1 MSNEHPN
8 IKLMD
13 YCIELAKHDLQK
25 DQYALAAIVVDR
37 NGTIISEAASKLISG
52 CDPTAHPEIVAL
64 RTASEKL
71 ASRYLQGCYL
81 YTTLEPCPMC
91 TAAAVWAKLDGIVFG
106 AYQTDAIN
114 YAKEHPS
121 KIFTWRQIQ
130 IPAQAIAD
138 KGTPSLK
145 IMPGVQRK
153 KCLELFTL
161 CY

>member
-1 MSNEHPN
+1 MFNEHPN

-25 DQYALAAIVVDR
+25 GQYALAAIVVDQ

-52 CDPTAHPEIVAL
+52 CDPTAHPEVVAL
-64 RTASEKL
+64 RIAAEKVN
-71 ASRYLQGCYL
+71 SRYLQGYYL

-91 TAAAVWAKLDGIVFG
+91 TAAAVWAKLAGIVFG
-106 AYQTDAIN
+106 AYQIDAIN

-121 KIFTWRQIQ
+121 EIFTWRQIQ
-130 IPAQAIAD
+130 IPAQTIAD
-138 KGTPSLK
+138 KAIPPLK
-145 IMPGVQRK
+145 IIPGVQRK
-153 KCLELFTL
+153 KCLKLFTL